1 MKRVLCIL
9 SCMNA
14 GGAETFLMKIYRQLD
29 RTKYQMDFCVNIFEE
44 GFYDKEIIKMG
55 GRIFHIP
62 SKSDNLK
69 EFKRQLTTIIK
80 EDHYESVLRI
90 TSNTMGFLDLK
101 VAKKA
106 GAKVCAARSSNSND
120 PAGIK
125 AKVAHRLGRILYGK
139 YVDVKI
145 APSDLAAIYTFG
157 EQSYKNGEVIIL
169 HNALDLDVYKF
180 EPEERKRIR
189 SEFGVKESE
198 ILCGHVGRFSPQK
211 NHDFLIDIF
220 SELCKERSNYKLLLV
235 GNGELEEK
243 IREKCSDK
251 GLQDKVIFAG
261 VRSDI
266 PAILSAMDV
275 FVFPSLYEGMPNT
288 VIEAQATGL
297 PCVISDTITKEA
309 DVTGLVK
316 YVSLSDMKCWIST
329 IKNMLNMPRR
339 NMSELMNS
347 KGYGISYVVHQ
358 FEQVIFCDESSH
370 GVEGRKND

>member
-14 GGAETFLMKIYRQLD
+14 GGAETFLMKIYRELD

-44 GFYDKEIIKMG
+44 GFYDKEITQMG
-55 GRIFHIP
+55 GRLFRIP
-62 SKSDNLK
+62 AKSDNLK
-69 EFKRQLTTIIK
+69 EFKRQLSAIVK
-80 EDHYESVLRI
+80 NEQYEAVLRI
-90 TSNTMGFLDLK
+90 TSSAMGFLDLK
-101 VAKKA
+101 IAKKA
-106 GAKVCAARSSNSND
+106 GAKLCAARSSNSND

-125 AKVAHRLGRILYGK
+125 AKVAHRLGRVLYGK

-157 EQSYKNGEVIIL
+157 EHAYKNGEVNIL

-180 EPEERKRIR
+180 GLEERKRVR
-189 SEFGVKESE
+189 AEFGIKESE

-220 SELCKERSNYKLLLV
+220 SELCKEHSNYKLLLV

-243 IREKCSDK
+243 IRKKCADK
-251 GLQDKVIFAG
+251 GLRDKVIFAG

-266 PAILSAMDV
+266 PAVLSAMDV

-309 DVTGLVK
+309 KITDLVRYTSLNNSVGSWALELLQQEFEK
-316 YVSLSDMKCWIST
+316 RNREQYNSVARKQGYDIKQCVSQFVET
-329 IKNMLNMPRR
+329 IF
-339 NMSELMNS
+339 
-347 KGYGISYVVHQ
+347 GTI
-358 FEQVIFCDESSH
+358 
-370 GVEGRKND
+370 